1 MAKYQ
6 KLKEPVF
13 VSRVEQRG
21 SMYGGDIYEVDLTGI
36 KSQSTYKTYVDPQN
50 NNFRQWQGIM
60 DAAER
65 KGVVLTNIKL
75 KDPEKLLVNA
85 DSMPTVEYVVSKE
98 ELAETLAEY
107 WDSQDHYK
115 NLFGDSDDA

>member
-1 MAKYQ
+1 
-6 KLKEPVF
+6 
-13 VSRVEQRG
+13 
-21 SMYGGDIYEVDLTGI
+21 
-36 KSQSTYKTYVDPQN
+36 
-50 NNFRQWQGIM
+50 M

-98 ELAETLAEY
+98 ELAETLADY

>member
-1 MAKYQ
+1 
-6 KLKEPVF
+6 
-13 VSRVEQRG
+13 
-21 SMYGGDIYEVDLTGI
+21 
-36 KSQSTYKTYVDPQN
+36 
-50 NNFRQWQGIM
+50 
-60 DAAER
+60 
-65 KGVVLTNIKL
+65 VLTNINL

-98 ELAETLAEY
+98 ELAETLADY